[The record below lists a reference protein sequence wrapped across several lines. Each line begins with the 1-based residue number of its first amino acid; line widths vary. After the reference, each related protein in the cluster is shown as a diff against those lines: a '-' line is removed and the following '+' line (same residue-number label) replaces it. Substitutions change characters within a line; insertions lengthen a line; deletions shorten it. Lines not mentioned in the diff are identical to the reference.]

1 MRRSDGMPVEFSVTL
16 QDRPGTLV
24 RLGQMLGEAAV
35 NIEAIQGTSREGHAF
50 VRFVP
55 RDPQQAARIL
65 DAAGIGYTQREVLI
79 VKVLDKPGML
89 GDVAL
94 VMAQANINIDSIY
107 VTTKGHVVLARGSRR
122 SDAGAASRLPG
133 GHWVIQGSGREV

>member
-1 MRRSDGMPVEFSVTL
+1 MPVEFSVTL

-55 RDPQQAARIL
+55 RDPQQASAM
-65 DAAGIGYTQREVLI
+65 IGRPVRE
-79 VKVLDKPGML
+79 PRTG
-89 GDVAL
+89 
-94 VMAQANINIDSIY
+94 
-107 VTTKGHVVLARGSRR
+107 
-122 SDAGAASRLPG
+122 LPG
-133 GHWVIQGSGREV
+133 FGRTEMSVDSSFDNLIRSQQQRRRDRQAEGLRGLKVDDEFDRPCLLDG

>member
-79 VKVLDKPGML
+79 VKVLDKPIGGGPGSKKPPPPL
-89 GDVAL
+89 LRPPVTVL
-94 VMAQANINIDSIY
+94 VPP
-107 VTTKGHVVLARGSRR
+107 LAEPE
-122 SDAGAASRLPG
+122 L
-133 GHWVIQGSGREV
+133 

>member
-1 MRRSDGMPVEFSVTL
+1 GTGPVLGPRRVRRGLAWVPRGRVREPRMRRSDGMPVEFSVTL

-55 RDPQQAARIL
+55 RDPQQASAM
-65 DAAGIGYTQREVLI
+65 IGRPVRE
-79 VKVLDKPGML
+79 PRTG
-89 GDVAL
+89 
-94 VMAQANINIDSIY
+94 
-107 VTTKGHVVLARGSRR
+107 
-122 SDAGAASRLPG
+122 LPG
-133 GHWVIQGSGREV
+133 FGRTEMSVDSSFDNLIRSQQQ

>member
-1 MRRSDGMPVEFSVTL
+1 MPVEFSVTL

-50 VRFVP
+50 VHFVP
-55 RDPQQAARIL
+55 RDPRQAARIL
-65 DAAGIGYTQREVLI
+65 DAAGIGYTQREVLLL
-79 VKVLDKPGML
+79 KVLDKPGML

-107 VTTKGHVVLARGSRR
+107 VTTKGHVVLGV
-122 SDAGAASRLPG
+122 DDLPG
-133 GHWVIQGSGREV
+133 AIHVAAGMAVMTFE

>member
-65 DAAGIGYTQREVLI
+65 DAAGIGYTQREVLTNR
-79 VKVLDKPGML
+79 
-89 GDVAL
+89 
-94 VMAQANINIDSIY
+94 Q
-107 VTTKGHVVLARGSRR
+107 GSRQTRHAGRRGARWWRRPTSTSTR
-122 SDAGAASRLPG
+122 S
-133 GHWVIQGSGREV
+133 